1 MPTIAKALALVGLGI
16 HVFPVNTSGGT
27 KVPLTPRGHLDAT
40 TDPDRITAWWDEF
53 PEASPGVAAGP
64 SGLVL
69 LDVDAKNGKDGWQ
82 SLMEAW
88 VDIPDTLNYD
98 TPTGGVHYVYESDRD
113 DLNGVANYRKMD
125 GVDRRAGS
133 SFFVWWGGVPDDR
146 DVFTQAPEWLLDPA
160 RRRTER
166 AFEGDTADWFE
177 SLTPGEPNV
186 LVRRAMERVTED
198 MSHSEMVE
206 RQYEAVRL
214 GAEGNPG
221 VPQLLDAIQD
231 AWLNR
236 PPENHT
242 TPESQWQ
249 YKFFEALDSGI
260 AKYGELIGLVKSLPE
275 FAPGM
280 IPPGVSDSLIYGSPA
295 NKQVWNRAMRE
306 LITAES
312 DNLIVVSILW
322 SAPRPRDLSR
332 EWGLSFVMDRVT
344 TERERMEAPD
354 DVPVAA
360 EPVEPGEG
368 VQLLNEEEREAVAR
382 TQTFTDLYLAAGM
395 RSGFANPTMFRASA
409 WNVLSLAFAFR
420 GFIPVSQTDKL
431 GLNLWIVSLSY
442 SGSGKTRSVK
452 FEDEILNAL
461 YEGDNTDQ
469 PYQLGDQVSPA
480 GLHEALLMRNRQGTY
495 MNSDEASGFISRVEN
510 VEFMRGLKDDLA
522 KYYDGYVPA
531 ATKKNAKHLKGES
544 ALTHFNMH
552 LHATPERFWEIV
564 TREMFLS
571 GFLAR
576 VNWSIGELPDRD
588 LSKVSLTQVVDV
600 PDDIGQLHPNVAE
613 IVTDLGLLRLAR
625 GASAPILTSSEALDR
640 MTTALRTMM
649 GAVIGTPHE
658 DMLEPAVTR
667 LGFETIR
674 KCATLNAL
682 WRGSNRVEHIDA
694 LIAIHAAQEWFD
706 NLFTVAEQVSDSLFE
721 KSCAEIEAF
730 IRSKGGATRTQIF
743 SRFKGTVQRTSR
755 EIDERLDMLR
765 ESGRIYR
772 TERGGAVAYEVH

>member
-1 MPTIAKALALVGLGI
+1 MPTIVKALALAELGI
-16 HVFPVNTSGGT
+16 HVFPVNTSGDT

-40 TDPDRITAWWDEF
+40 TDQDRITAWWDKF

-198 MSHSEMVE
+198 MTHSEMVE

-275 FAPGM
+275 FTPGM

-312 DNLIVVSILW
+312 DDLIVVSILW

-344 TERERMEAPD
+344 TERGRMEAPD

-368 VQLLNEEEREAVAR
+368 VHLLNEEEREAVAR
-382 TQTFTDLYLAAGM
+382 TQTFTDLYLTAGR

-409 WNVLSLAFAFR
+409 WNVLSLAFAFK

-431 GLNLWIVSLSY
+431 GLNMWIVSLSY
-442 SGSGKTRSVK
+442 SGTGKTRAVK

-544 ALTHFNMH
+544 ALAHFNMH

-625 GASAPILTSSEALDR
+625 GASTPVLTSPEALDR
-640 MTTALRTMM
+640 MTTALRTML

-694 LIAIHAAQEWFD
+694 LVAIHAAQEWFD

>member
-1 MPTIAKALALVGLGI
+1 MPTIVKALALAELGI
-16 HVFPVNTSGGT
+16 HVFPVNTSGDT

-40 TDPDRITAWWDEF
+40 TDQDRITAWWDEF

-133 SFFVWWGGVPDDR
+133 SFFVWWGGVPEDR
-146 DVFTQAPEWLLDPA
+146 DVFTQAPEWLVDPA

-214 GAEGNPG
+214 GAEGNPV

-275 FAPGM
+275 FTPGM

-312 DNLIVVSILW
+312 DDLIVVSILW

-382 TQTFTDLYLAAGM
+382 TQTFTDLYLAAGR

-409 WNVLSLAFAFR
+409 WNVLSLAFAFK

-442 SGSGKTRSVK
+442 SGTGKTRAVK

-531 ATKKNAKHLKGES
+531 ATKKNAKHLKGQP

-600 PDDIGQLHPNVAE
+600 PDDIRQLHPNVAE

-625 GASAPILTSSEALDR
+625 GASAPVLTSSEAMDR
-640 MTTALRTMM
+640 MTTALRTML

-694 LIAIHAAQEWFD
+694 LVAIHAAQEWFD

>member
-1 MPTIAKALALVGLGI
+1 MPTIVKALALAELGI
-16 HVFPVNTSGGT
+16 HVFPVNTAGDT

-133 SFFVWWGGVPDDR
+133 SFFVWWGDVPDGR

-275 FAPGM
+275 FTPGM

-312 DNLIVVSILW
+312 DDLIVVSILW

-395 RSGFANPTMFRASA
+395 RPGVANPTMCRASA
-409 WNVLSLAFAFR
+409 WNVLSLAFAFK

-431 GLNLWIVSLSY
+431 GLNLWIVSPSY
-442 SGSGKTRSVK
+442 PGTGKTRSVK

-588 LSKVSLTQVVDV
+588 LSKVSLTQVEDV

-625 GASAPILTSSEALDR
+625 GASTPVLTSSEALDR
-640 MTTALRTMM
+640 MTTALRTML

-682 WRGSNRVEHIDA
+682 WRGPNRVEHIDA
-694 LIAIHAAQEWFD
+694 LVAIHAAQEWFD

>member
-1 MPTIAKALALVGLGI
+1 MPTIVKALALAELGI
-16 HVFPVNTSGGT
+16 HVFPVNTAGGT

-133 SFFVWWGGVPDDR
+133 SFFVWWGDVPDGR

-275 FAPGM
+275 FTPGM

-312 DNLIVVSILW
+312 DDLIVVSILW

-344 TERERMEAPD
+344 TERGRMEAPD

-409 WNVLSLAFAFR
+409 WNVLSLAFAFK

-442 SGSGKTRSVK
+442 SGTGKTRAVK

-588 LSKVSLTQVVDV
+588 LSKVSLTQVEDV
-600 PDDIGQLHPNVAE
+600 PDDIGKLHPNVAE

-625 GASAPILTSSEALDR
+625 GASTPVLTSSEALDR
-640 MTTALRTMM
+640 MTTALRTML

-694 LIAIHAAQEWFD
+694 LVAIHAAQEWFD

>member
-1 MPTIAKALALVGLGI
+1 MPTIVKALALAELGI
-16 HVFPVNTSGGT
+16 HVFPVNTAGDT
-27 KVPLTPRGHLDAT
+27 KVPLTTRGHLDAT

-146 DVFTQAPEWLLDPA
+146 DVFTQAPEWLVDPA

-275 FAPGM
+275 FTPGM

-312 DNLIVVSILW
+312 DDLIVVSILW

-409 WNVLSLAFAFR
+409 WNVLSLAFAFK

-442 SGSGKTRSVK
+442 SGTGKTRAVK

-531 ATKKNAKHLKGES
+531 ATKKNAKHLKGQP

-625 GASAPILTSSEALDR
+625 GASAPVLTSSEALDR
-640 MTTALRTMM
+640 MTTALRTML

-694 LIAIHAAQEWFD
+694 LVAIHAAQEWFD

>member
-1 MPTIAKALALVGLGI
+1 MPTIVKALALAELGI
-16 HVFPVNTSGGT
+16 HVFPVNTAGDT

-146 DVFTQAPEWLLDPA
+146 DVFTQAPEWLVDPA

-260 AKYGELIGLVKSLPE
+260 AKYGELIGLVKTLPE
-275 FAPGM
+275 FTPGM

-312 DNLIVVSILW
+312 DDLIVVSILW

-344 TERERMEAPD
+344 TERGRMEAPD

-409 WNVLSLAFAFR
+409 WNVLSLAFAFK

-625 GASAPILTSSEALDR
+625 GASAPVLTSSEALDR
-640 MTTALRTMM
+640 MTTALRTML

-694 LIAIHAAQEWFD
+694 LVAIHAAQEWFD

>member
-1 MPTIAKALALVGLGI
+1 MPTIVKALALAELGI
-16 HVFPVNTSGGT
+16 HVFPVNTAGDT

-146 DVFTQAPEWLLDPA
+146 DVFTQAPEWLVDPA

-275 FAPGM
+275 FTPGM

-312 DNLIVVSILW
+312 DDLIVVSILW

-409 WNVLSLAFAFR
+409 WNVLSLAFAFK

-625 GASAPILTSSEALDR
+625 GASAPVLTSSEALDR
-640 MTTALRTMM
+640 MTTALRTML

-694 LIAIHAAQEWFD
+694 LVAIHAAQEWFD

>member
-1 MPTIAKALALVGLGI
+1 
-16 HVFPVNTSGGT
+16 
-27 KVPLTPRGHLDAT
+27 
-40 TDPDRITAWWDEF
+40 
-53 PEASPGVAAGP
+53 
-64 SGLVL
+64 
-69 LDVDAKNGKDGWQ
+69 
-82 SLMEAW
+82 
-88 VDIPDTLNYD
+88 
-98 TPTGGVHYVYESDRD
+98 
-113 DLNGVANYRKMD
+113 
-125 GVDRRAGS
+125 
-133 SFFVWWGGVPDDR
+133 
-146 DVFTQAPEWLLDPA
+146 
-160 RRRTER
+160 
-166 AFEGDTADWFE
+166 
-177 SLTPGEPNV
+177 
-186 LVRRAMERVTED
+186 
-198 MSHSEMVE
+198 
-206 RQYEAVRL
+206 
-214 GAEGNPG
+214 
-221 VPQLLDAIQD
+221 
-231 AWLNR
+231 
-236 PPENHT
+236 
-242 TPESQWQ
+242 
-249 YKFFEALDSGI
+249 
-260 AKYGELIGLVKSLPE
+260 
-275 FAPGM
+275 
-280 IPPGVSDSLIYGSPA
+280 
-295 NKQVWNRAMRE
+295 
-306 LITAES
+306 
-312 DNLIVVSILW
+312 
-322 SAPRPRDLSR
+322 
-332 EWGLSFVMDRVT
+332 
-344 TERERMEAPD
+344 
-354 DVPVAA
+354 
-360 EPVEPGEG
+360 
-368 VQLLNEEEREAVAR
+368 
-382 TQTFTDLYLAAGM
+382 
-395 RSGFANPTMFRASA
+395 
-409 WNVLSLAFAFR
+409 
-420 GFIPVSQTDKL
+420 
-431 GLNLWIVSLSY
+431 
-442 SGSGKTRSVK
+442 
-452 FEDEILNAL
+452 
-461 YEGDNTDQ
+461 
-469 PYQLGDQVSPA
+469 
-480 GLHEALLMRNRQGTY
+480 MRNRQGTY

-625 GASAPILTSSEALDR
+625 GASAPVLTSSEALDR
-640 MTTALRTMM
+640 MTTALRTML

-694 LIAIHAAQEWFD
+694 LVAIHAAQEWFD

>member
-1 MPTIAKALALVGLGI
+1 MPTIVKALALAELGI
-16 HVFPVNTSGGT
+16 HVFPVNTAGDT

-146 DVFTQAPEWLLDPA
+146 DVFTQAPEWLVDPA

-275 FAPGM
+275 FTPGM

-312 DNLIVVSILW
+312 DDLIVVSILW

-409 WNVLSLAFAFR
+409 WNVLSLAFAFK

-442 SGSGKTRSVK
+442 SGTGKTRAVK

-625 GASAPILTSSEALDR
+625 GASAPVLTSSEALDR
-640 MTTALRTMM
+640 MTTALRTML

-694 LIAIHAAQEWFD
+694 LVAIHAAQEWFD

>member
-1 MPTIAKALALVGLGI
+1 MPTTVKALALAELGI

-27 KVPLTPRGHLDAT
+27 KVPLTPRGHLEAT
-40 TDPDRITAWWDEF
+40 TDLDRITEWWDEF

-275 FAPGM
+275 FTPGM

-312 DNLIVVSILW
+312 DDLIVVSILW

-409 WNVLSLAFAFR
+409 WNVLSLAFAFK

-625 GASAPILTSSEALDR
+625 GASTPVLTSSEALDR

-694 LIAIHAAQEWFD
+694 LVAIHAAQEWFD

>member
-1 MPTIAKALALVGLGI
+1 MPTIVKALALAELGI
-16 HVFPVNTSGGT
+16 HVFPVNTAGDT

-146 DVFTQAPEWLLDPA
+146 DVFTQAPEWLVDPA

-275 FAPGM
+275 FTPGM

-312 DNLIVVSILW
+312 DDLIVVSILW

-344 TERERMEAPD
+344 TERGRMEAPD

-442 SGSGKTRSVK
+442 SGTGKTRSVK

-531 ATKKNAKHLKGES
+531 ATKKNAKHLKGQP

-625 GASAPILTSSEALDR
+625 GASTPVLTSPEALDR
-640 MTTALRTMM
+640 MTTALRTML

-694 LIAIHAAQEWFD
+694 LVAIHAAQEWFD

>member
-1 MPTIAKALALVGLGI
+1 MPTIVKALALAELGI
-16 HVFPVNTSGGT
+16 HVFPVNTAGGT

-133 SFFVWWGGVPDDR
+133 SFFVWWGDVPDGR

-275 FAPGM
+275 FTPGM

-312 DNLIVVSILW
+312 DDLIVVSILW

-344 TERERMEAPD
+344 TERGRMEAPD

-409 WNVLSLAFAFR
+409 WNVLSLAFAFK

-442 SGSGKTRSVK
+442 SGTGKTRAVK

-625 GASAPILTSSEALDR
+625 GASAPVLTSSEALDR
-640 MTTALRTMM
+640 MTTALRTML

-694 LIAIHAAQEWFD
+694 LVAIHAAQEWFD

>member
-1 MPTIAKALALVGLGI
+1 MPTIVKALALAELGI
-16 HVFPVNTSGGT
+16 HVFPVNTAGDT

-146 DVFTQAPEWLLDPA
+146 DVFTQAPEWLVDPA

-198 MSHSEMVE
+198 MTHSEMVE

-275 FAPGM
+275 FTPGM

-312 DNLIVVSILW
+312 DDLIVVSILW

-409 WNVLSLAFAFR
+409 WNVLSLAFAFK

-442 SGSGKTRSVK
+442 SGTGKTRAVK

-531 ATKKNAKHLKGES
+531 ATKKNAKHLKGQP

-625 GASAPILTSSEALDR
+625 GASAPVLTSSEALDR
-640 MTTALRTMM
+640 MTTALRTML

-694 LIAIHAAQEWFD
+694 LVAIHAAQEWFD

>member
-1 MPTIAKALALVGLGI
+1 MPTIVKALALAELGI
-16 HVFPVNTSGGT
+16 HVFPVNTAGGT

-146 DVFTQAPEWLLDPA
+146 DVFTQAPEWLFDPA

-275 FAPGM
+275 FTPGM

-312 DNLIVVSILW
+312 DDLIVVSILW

-409 WNVLSLAFAFR
+409 WNVLSLAFAFK

-442 SGSGKTRSVK
+442 SGTGKTRAVK

-625 GASAPILTSSEALDR
+625 GASAPVLTSSEALDR
-640 MTTALRTMM
+640 MTTALRTML

-694 LIAIHAAQEWFD
+694 LVAIHAAQEWFD

>member
-1 MPTIAKALALVGLGI
+1 MPTIVKALALAELGI
-16 HVFPVNTSGGT
+16 HVFPVNTSGDT

-40 TDPDRITAWWDEF
+40 TDPDRIAAWWDEF

-98 TPTGGVHYVYESDRD
+98 TPTGGVHYVYGSDRD

-275 FAPGM
+275 FTPGM

-312 DNLIVVSILW
+312 DDLIVVSILW

-344 TERERMEAPD
+344 TERGRMEAPD

-368 VQLLNEEEREAVAR
+368 VHLLNEEEREAVAR
-382 TQTFTDLYLAAGM
+382 TQTFTDLYLAAGR

-442 SGSGKTRSVK
+442 SGTGKTRAVK

-625 GASAPILTSSEALDR
+625 GASTPVLTSPEALDR
-640 MTTALRTMM
+640 MTTALRTML

-694 LIAIHAAQEWFD
+694 LVAIHAAQEWFD

>member
-1 MPTIAKALALVGLGI
+1 MPTIVKALALAELGI
-16 HVFPVNTSGGT
+16 HVFPVNTAGDT
-27 KVPLTPRGHLDAT
+27 KVTLTTRGHLDAT

-206 RQYEAVRL
+206 LQYEAVRL

-260 AKYGELIGLVKSLPE
+260 AKYGESIGLVKSLPE
-275 FAPGM
+275 FTPGM

-312 DNLIVVSILW
+312 DDLIVVSILW

-409 WNVLSLAFAFR
+409 WNVLSLAFAFK

-442 SGSGKTRSVK
+442 SGTGKTRAVK

-531 ATKKNAKHLKGES
+531 ATKKNAKHLKGQP

-625 GASAPILTSSEALDR
+625 GASAPVLTSSEALDR
-640 MTTALRTMM
+640 MTTALRTML

-694 LIAIHAAQEWFD
+694 LVAIHAAQEWFD

>member
-1 MPTIAKALALVGLGI
+1 MPTIVKALALAELGI
-16 HVFPVNTSGGT
+16 HVFPVNTAGDT

-146 DVFTQAPEWLLDPA
+146 DVFTQAPEWLVDPA

-275 FAPGM
+275 FTPGM

-312 DNLIVVSILW
+312 DDLIVVSILW

-344 TERERMEAPD
+344 TERGRMEAPD

-409 WNVLSLAFAFR
+409 WNVLSLAFAFK
-420 GFIPVSQTDKL
+420 GFIPVSQT
-431 GLNLWIVSLSY
+431 
-442 SGSGKTRSVK
+442 
-452 FEDEILNAL
+452 
-461 YEGDNTDQ
+461 DNTDQ
-469 PYQLGDQVSPA
+469 PYQLGDQVSLVECVQDFVLELD
-480 GLHEALLMRNRQGTY
+480 G
-495 MNSDEASGFISRVEN
+495 SGF
-510 VEFMRGLKDDLA
+510 
-522 KYYDGYVPA
+522 
-531 ATKKNAKHLKGES
+531 
-544 ALTHFNMH
+544 
-552 LHATPERFWEIV
+552 
-564 TREMFLS
+564 TRP
-571 GFLAR
+571 G
-576 VNWSIGELPDRD
+576 V
-588 LSKVSLTQVVDV
+588 
-600 PDDIGQLHPNVAE
+600 
-613 IVTDLGLLRLAR
+613 
-625 GASAPILTSSEALDR
+625 
-640 MTTALRTMM
+640 
-649 GAVIGTPHE
+649 
-658 DMLEPAVTR
+658 
-667 LGFETIR
+667 
-674 KCATLNAL
+674 
-682 WRGSNRVEHIDA
+682 
-694 LIAIHAAQEWFD
+694 
-706 NLFTVAEQVSDSLFE
+706 
-721 KSCAEIEAF
+721 
-730 IRSKGGATRTQIF
+730 
-743 SRFKGTVQRTSR
+743 
-755 EIDERLDMLR
+755 
-765 ESGRIYR
+765 
-772 TERGGAVAYEVH
+772 

>member
-1 MPTIAKALALVGLGI
+1 MPTIVKALALAELGI
-16 HVFPVNTSGGT
+16 HVFPVNTAGDT
-27 KVPLTPRGHLDAT
+27 KVPLTTRGHLDAT

-98 TPTGGVHYVYESDRD
+98 TPTGGVHYVYESDRG

-275 FAPGM
+275 FTPGM

-312 DNLIVVSILW
+312 DDLIVVSILW

-409 WNVLSLAFAFR
+409 WNVLSLAFAFK

-442 SGSGKTRSVK
+442 SGTGKTRAVK

-531 ATKKNAKHLKGES
+531 ATKKNAKHLKGQP

-625 GASAPILTSSEALDR
+625 GASAPVLTSSEALDR
-640 MTTALRTMM
+640 MTTALRTML

-694 LIAIHAAQEWFD
+694 LVAIHAAQEWFD

>member
-1 MPTIAKALALVGLGI
+1 MPTIVKALALAELGI
-16 HVFPVNTSGGT
+16 HVFPVNTAGDT

-146 DVFTQAPEWLLDPA
+146 DVFTQAPEWLVDPA

-260 AKYGELIGLVKSLPE
+260 AKYGELIGLVKTLPE
-275 FAPGM
+275 FTPGM

-312 DNLIVVSILW
+312 DDLIVVSILW

-344 TERERMEAPD
+344 TERGRMEAPD

-409 WNVLSLAFAFR
+409 WNVLSLAFAFK

-625 GASAPILTSSEALDR
+625 GASAPVLTSSEALDR
-640 MTTALRTMM
+640 MTTALRTML

-682 WRGSNRVEHIDA
+682 WRGSNQVEHIDA
-694 LIAIHAAQEWFD
+694 LVAIHAAQEWFD

>member
-1 MPTIAKALALVGLGI
+1 MPTTVKALALAELGI

-27 KVPLTPRGHLDAT
+27 KVPLTPRGHLEAT
-40 TDPDRITAWWDEF
+40 TDLDRITEWWDEF

-275 FAPGM
+275 FTPGM

-312 DNLIVVSILW
+312 DDLIVVSILW

-409 WNVLSLAFAFR
+409 WNVLSLAFAFK

-625 GASAPILTSSEALDR
+625 GASTPVLTSSEALDR
-640 MTTALRTMM
+640 MTSALRTMM

-694 LIAIHAAQEWFD
+694 LVAIHAAQEWFD

>member
-1 MPTIAKALALVGLGI
+1 MPTIVKALALAELGI
-16 HVFPVNTSGGT
+16 HVFPVNTAGGT

-133 SFFVWWGGVPDDR
+133 SFFVWWGDVPDGR

-275 FAPGM
+275 FTPGM
-280 IPPGVSDSLIYGSPA
+280 TPPGVSDSLIYGSPA

-312 DNLIVVSILW
+312 DDLIVVSILW

-344 TERERMEAPD
+344 TERGRMEAPD

-409 WNVLSLAFAFR
+409 WNVLSLAFAFK

-442 SGSGKTRSVK
+442 SGTGKTRAVK

-588 LSKVSLTQVVDV
+588 LSKVSLTQVEDV
-600 PDDIGQLHPNVAE
+600 PDDIGKLHPNVAE

-625 GASAPILTSSEALDR
+625 GASTPVLTSSEALDR
-640 MTTALRTMM
+640 MTTALRTML

-694 LIAIHAAQEWFD
+694 LVAIHAAQEWFD

>member
-1 MPTIAKALALVGLGI
+1 MPTIVKALALAELGI
-16 HVFPVNTSGGT
+16 HVFPVNTAGDT

-146 DVFTQAPEWLLDPA
+146 DVFTQAPEWLVDPA

-260 AKYGELIGLVKSLPE
+260 AKYGELIGLVKTLPE
-275 FAPGM
+275 FTPGM

-312 DNLIVVSILW
+312 DDLIVVSILW

-409 WNVLSLAFAFR
+409 WNVLSLAFAFK

-625 GASAPILTSSEALDR
+625 GASAPVLTSSEALDR
-640 MTTALRTMM
+640 MTTALRTML

-694 LIAIHAAQEWFD
+694 LVAIHAAQEWFD

>member
-1 MPTIAKALALVGLGI
+1 MPTIVKALALAELGI
-16 HVFPVNTSGGT
+16 HVFPVNTAGDT

-198 MSHSEMVE
+198 MSDSEMVE

-275 FAPGM
+275 FTPGM

-312 DNLIVVSILW
+312 DDLIVVSILW

-344 TERERMEAPD
+344 TERGRMEAPD

-409 WNVLSLAFAFR
+409 WNVLSLAFAFK

-442 SGSGKTRSVK
+442 SGTGKTRAVK

-588 LSKVSLTQVVDV
+588 LSKVSLTQVEDV

-625 GASAPILTSSEALDR
+625 GASTPVLTSSEALDR

-694 LIAIHAAQEWFD
+694 LVAIHAAQEWFD

>member
-1 MPTIAKALALVGLGI
+1 MPTTVKALALAELGI
-16 HVFPVNTSGGT
+16 HVFPVNTSGDT

-133 SFFVWWGGVPDDR
+133 SFFVWWGDVPGDR
-146 DVFTQAPEWLLDPA
+146 DVFAQAPEWLLDPA

-275 FAPGM
+275 FTPGM

-306 LITAES
+306 LITAEP
-312 DNLIVVSILW
+312 DDLTVVSVLW

-344 TERERMEAPD
+344 TERGRMEAPD

-382 TQTFTDLYLAAGM
+382 TQTFTDLYLAAGRM
-395 RSGFANPTMFRASA
+395 SGFANPTMFRASA
-409 WNVLSLAFAFR
+409 WNVLSLAFAFK

-442 SGSGKTRSVK
+442 SGTGKTRAVK

-625 GASAPILTSSEALDR
+625 GASTPVLTSPEALDR
-640 MTTALRTMM
+640 MTTALRTML
-649 GAVIGTPHE
+649 GAVIGAPHE

-694 LIAIHAAQEWFD
+694 LVAIHAAQEWFD

>member
-1 MPTIAKALALVGLGI
+1 MPTIVKALALAELGI
-16 HVFPVNTSGGT
+16 HVFPVNTSGDT

-198 MSHSEMVE
+198 MTHSEMVE

-275 FAPGM
+275 FTPGM

-312 DNLIVVSILW
+312 DDLIVVSILW

-368 VQLLNEEEREAVAR
+368 VHLLNEEEREAVAR
-382 TQTFTDLYLAAGM
+382 TQTFTDLYLTAGR

-409 WNVLSLAFAFR
+409 WNVLSLAFAFK

-442 SGSGKTRSVK
+442 SGTGKTRAVK
-452 FEDEILNAL
+452 FEDEVLNAL

-531 ATKKNAKHLKGES
+531 ATKKNAKHLKGQP

-625 GASAPILTSSEALDR
+625 GASTPVLTSSEALDR
-640 MTTALRTMM
+640 MTTALRTML

-694 LIAIHAAQEWFD
+694 LVAIHAAQEWFD

>member
-1 MPTIAKALALVGLGI
+1 MPTIVKALALAELGI
-16 HVFPVNTSGGT
+16 HVFPVNTAGDT

-133 SFFVWWGGVPDDR
+133 SFFVWWGGVPDGR

-198 MSHSEMVE
+198 MSDSEMVE

-275 FAPGM
+275 FTPGM

-312 DNLIVVSILW
+312 DDLIVVSILW

-409 WNVLSLAFAFR
+409 WNVLSLAFAFK

-442 SGSGKTRSVK
+442 SGTGKTRAVK

-588 LSKVSLTQVVDV
+588 LSKVSLTQVEDV

-625 GASAPILTSSEALDR
+625 GASTPVLTSSEALDR

-694 LIAIHAAQEWFD
+694 LVAIHAAQEWFD